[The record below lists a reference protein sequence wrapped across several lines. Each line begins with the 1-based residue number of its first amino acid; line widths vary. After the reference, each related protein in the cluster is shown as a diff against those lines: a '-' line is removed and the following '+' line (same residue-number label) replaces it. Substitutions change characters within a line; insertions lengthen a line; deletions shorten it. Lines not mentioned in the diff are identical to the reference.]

1 MAPSMS
7 LSPTAAA
14 ATLNAAANP
23 TNDPRWNEIRTTAAL
38 NAAAAEEARFFAKSV
53 ASWYLNT
60 IDPYAPH
67 TRNVESRLRHPLHV
81 VTRRILYGNVRLIG
95 GDGGGGDDDDLE
107 ALFNDDDAEIKDGGP
122 EALTRRSAARMEAFL
137 ASCSAALR
145 EDHPMEGGG
154 DRGVGGGGKIG
165 GGVVA
170 ASSSKDGGKGKDA
183 GGIGDGKKN
192 KREPLLDKP
201 IAFSRTRPNSTSK
214 PRTFRQIDLGDLL
227 LMLEVYCRT

>member
-7 LSPTAAA
+7 VSPTAAA
-14 ATLNAAANP
+14 ATLNATANP
-23 TNDPRWNEIRTTAAL
+23 TTTSNPAAL

-53 ASWYLNT
+53 ASFYLNT

-81 VTRRILYGNVRLIG
+81 VTRRIMYGNVRLG
-95 GDGGGGDDDDLE
+95 GDGGDDDLE

-145 EDHPMEGGG
+145 EDHQIEGVD
-154 DRGVGGGGKIG
+154 DRVGGGKIC
-165 GGVVA
+165 GGVA
-170 ASSSKDGGKGKDA
+170 ASKDGGKSKDA
-183 GGIGDGKKN
+183 GGIGDGTKK
-192 KREPLLDKP
+192 KREPLDKSVV
-201 IAFSRTRPNSTSK
+201 SRTGSNSTCK

>member
-1 MAPSMS
+1 MS

-14 ATLNAAANP
+14 ATPLNATANP
-23 TNDPRWNEIRTTAAL
+23 TTNTNENRMENNLLTL

-95 GDGGGGDDDDLE
+95 GGGGGDDDDLE
-107 ALFNDDDAEIKDGGP
+107 ALFNDDDAEINDGGP
-122 EALTRRSAARMEAFL
+122 EAMTRRSAARMEAFL

-145 EDHPMEGGG
+145 EDHPMEGGD

-165 GGVVA
+165 GGVA
-170 ASSSKDGGKGKDA
+170 ASKDGGKGKDA
-183 GGIGDGKKN
+183 GGVVDGKKK
-192 KREPLLDKP
+192 KREPLDKP
-201 IAFSRTRPNSTSK
+201 SVASRTRSNSTCK
-214 PRTFRQIDLGDLL
+214 PRTFRQIDRGDLL